1 MQGKERRQRSALAR
15 LEAKLPSTLTI
26 PLDQEQQTLW
36 REILRIRTNLG
47 EMNGTHNAIA
57 KLLRPSDRRD
67 H

>member
-57 KLLRPSDRRD
+57 KLLHPSDRRD
-67 H
+67 Y